1 MTILTSNPTVA
12 GSSGNRALTTAVLMS
27 GAAFFLFILF
37 LPVAIQASLWQ
48 LWLLTGLLLLAGSLA
63 VTGVMLIRRN
73 QIANGIRLAIAGHL
87 LLFLVAPA
95 LLGQGF
101 FMGVTAILLTVIV
114 ASRTVGEKE
123 AREAILAAVLVGIVA
138 IMLDILWPGERLL
151 LPRMVQVAMPALSIA
166 VLLALILLIIR
177 QFAGYTVRV
186 KLITTFLAVS
196 LFSLAAVTY
205 FSGRTLQTILTDQAG
220 AGLQRLAHNQAL
232 AAGNHLVR
240 QIDTLQSLS
249 LNRIV
254 YDGVQLANT
263 AYDSGTVP
271 GQLEQREREWQAAG
285 YNEPIIQE
293 RLTNNVAAQLL
304 IFGNRFTDHASL
316 LVTDRYG
323 GLVGATS
330 RTPNFGQAQQ
340 PWWQATHN
348 DGRGRLYIGQP
359 EFNERTGSYNL
370 ILAIPILAPNSQQ
383 VVGILA
389 SSFRMKA
396 LADLLLIGQEGESGQ
411 AELYLP
417 SGLTLQGGAI
427 RPRQAALDIATLSEL
442 HESDIPY
449 ASQTYREV
457 SSLVSA
463 APVKALSGEEYVSN
477 LNWTVV
483 AHQSRAESLA
493 AVQAQEQNTLFLAL
507 GVALGAAAVAV
518 ATAQLLTN
526 PITRLNEAATRIA
539 AGDFWAEAA
548 VESRDEIG
556 HLATTFNG
564 MTAELRRTLKGMEE
578 RSRALSV
585 SAEVSRRLSTIL
597 DHKELV
603 AAVVQQVQEAFNYYH
618 VHIYLYD
625 DASELFVLTGG
636 TGEASRA
643 MLAAGHKIGWGRG
656 LVGTA
661 AAQNQ
666 VMLAPDTSR
675 EKDWLPN
682 PLLPDTKAEVAVPIA
697 RGDKVLG
704 VLDVQHNVT
713 GSLGES
719 DAALL
724 QSIADQV
731 AIALQNAY
739 LFAEVQRQMKREALV
754 NAIGQK
760 IQNAATIETVLE
772 SAAQELGRALGA
784 PTTRVRLN
792 LAAARNKEQT
802 LESAG

>member
-1 MTILTSNPTVA
+1 
-12 GSSGNRALTTAVLMS
+12 
-27 GAAFFLFILF
+27 
-37 LPVAIQASLWQ
+37 
-48 LWLLTGLLLLAGSLA
+48 
-63 VTGVMLIRRN
+63 
-73 QIANGIRLAIAGHL
+73 
-87 LLFLVAPA
+87 
-95 LLGQGF
+95 
-101 FMGVTAILLTVIV
+101 
-114 ASRTVGEKE
+114 
-123 AREAILAAVLVGIVA
+123 
-138 IMLDILWPGERLL
+138 
-151 LPRMVQVAMPALSIA
+151 
-166 VLLALILLIIR
+166 
-177 QFAGYTVRV
+177 
-186 KLITTFLAVS
+186 
-196 LFSLAAVTY
+196 
-205 FSGRTLQTILTDQAG
+205 
-220 AGLQRLAHNQAL
+220 
-232 AAGNHLVR
+232 
-240 QIDTLQSLS
+240 
-249 LNRIV
+249 
-254 YDGVQLANT
+254 
-263 AYDSGTVP
+263 
-271 GQLEQREREWQAAG
+271 
-285 YNEPIIQE
+285 
-293 RLTNNVAAQLL
+293 
-304 IFGNRFTDHASL
+304 
-316 LVTDRYG
+316 
-323 GLVGATS
+323 
-330 RTPNFGQAQQ
+330 
-340 PWWQATHN
+340 
-348 DGRGRLYIGQP
+348 
-359 EFNERTGSYNL
+359 
-370 ILAIPILAPNSQQ
+370 
-383 VVGILA
+383 
-389 SSFRMKA
+389 
-396 LADLLLIGQEGESGQ
+396 
-411 AELYLP
+411 
-417 SGLTLQGGAI
+417 
-427 RPRQAALDIATLSEL
+427 
-442 HESDIPY
+442 
-449 ASQTYREV
+449 
-457 SSLVSA
+457 
-463 APVKALSGEEYVSN
+463 
-477 LNWTVV
+477 
-483 AHQSRAESLA
+483 
-493 AVQAQEQNTLFLAL
+493 
-507 GVALGAAAVAV
+507 V